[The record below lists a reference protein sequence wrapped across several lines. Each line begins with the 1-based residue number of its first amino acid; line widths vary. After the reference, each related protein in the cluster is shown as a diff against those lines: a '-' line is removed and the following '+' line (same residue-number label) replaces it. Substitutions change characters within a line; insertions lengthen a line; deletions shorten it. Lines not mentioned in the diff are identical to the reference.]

1 MQHLELTTCG
11 MTMDLA
17 RGPSPGSLSS
27 EGSRHCHWGHA
38 RAPSGPAVLERL
50 DQMDKSLES
59 VSRAATKAKVI
70 SLLPCWF
77 TAGKA
82 YVRGVALK

>member
-59 VSRAATKAKVI
+59 VSRVATKAKV
-70 SLLPCWF
+70 SRLSAAMM
-77 TAGKA
+77 T
-82 YVRGVALK
+82 

>member
-1 MQHLELTTCG
+1 

-17 RGPSPGSLSS
+17 RAPSPGSLSS
-27 EGSRHCHWGHA
+27 EGSRHRHWGHA

-59 VSRAATKAKVI
+59 VSRVANKAKVI
-70 SLLPCWF
+70 TLPNAMTCLLRQDQYAADF
-77 TAGKA
+77 A
-82 YVRGVALK
+82 VLVLF